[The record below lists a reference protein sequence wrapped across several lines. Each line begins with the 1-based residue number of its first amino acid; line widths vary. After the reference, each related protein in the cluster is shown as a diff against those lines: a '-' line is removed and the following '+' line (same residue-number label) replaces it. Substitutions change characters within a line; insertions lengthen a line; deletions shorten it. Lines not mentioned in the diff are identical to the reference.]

1 MKPLRALIVDDDQ
14 DHAESVADVLDIRGY
29 AVELAFSGE
38 EGAERFREADYDI
51 VLMDVKLPGMNGVET
66 FFEFRKIRPDARVL
80 MMTGYSVEELVAQA
94 VDNGALGVLYKPF
107 AMDRLLALLDRVKPR
122 GMVLV
127 ADDDPDF
134 SGSVVPLLQQQ
145 GYRVEVARNGQD
157 ALSRA
162 KAGMID
168 CLILDMRLP
177 LLSGLEVY
185 MSLKEAARLAP
196 TIFVTGFAE
205 EESGALDAVRSFTEG
220 LLIKPFDPTELLR
233 MIETVLAQKDAV
245 REPAD

>member
-1 MKPLRALIVDDDQ
+1 MTLRALIVDDDR

-29 AVELAFSGE
+29 AVELAYSGE
-38 EGAERFREADYDI
+38 EGAERFRQADYDI

-66 FFEFRKIRPDARVL
+66 FFEFRKIRPDAKVL

-94 VDNGALGVLYKPF
+94 VENGALGVLYKPF
-107 AMDRLLALLDRVKPR
+107 AIERLLDVLDRVKPR

-134 SGSVVPLLQQQ
+134 AGSIVPLLQQS
-145 GYRVEVARNGQD
+145 GYRVDIACDGPA
-157 ALSRA
+157 ALE
-162 KAGMID
+162 KAQCGGID

-185 MSLKEAARLAP
+185 MRLKEAAWAVP

-205 EESGALDAVRSFTEG
+205 ESGALDAVAPFTRG
-220 LLIKPFDPTELLR
+220 LLIKPFDPAQLLG
-233 MIETVLAQKDAV
+233 MIEAALARKDAV